1 MSELEQDS
9 TERNEELLGKIKW
22 LMVLR
27 LLFATFLLVATVVVQ
42 ARAYPSF
49 SNTSLASLYIL
60 TGVIYFL
67 TLCYALLLDRIKKYI
82 FFAYVQLVFDVL
94 FVTALIYVTGGI
106 ESIFSFMYILTIIN
120 AAIMLYRRGGLL
132 IASASSI
139 GYGSLLDLQYFGI
152 IHPYYI
158 RASELMTYTIG
169 YYFYTLLMNIAAF
182 YLVAFLS
189 SYLAEELRRSGVKL
203 KAKQY
208 DLDQLELLN
217 RNIVQSINT
226 GLITLNNQLEISY
239 INPAVEQISGFVYR
253 DLEGIHIGDIFPK
266 IVPYLSISDRGGD
279 NDDMP
284 QPQKG
289 IDVDFDRRDGT
300 RLHLGFSQ
308 SILKDPGGDEIGLI
322 LIFQDLTEFRQM
334 QEQVRRM
341 DRLAV
346 AGELAAGIAHEIKN
360 PLASLSGSIQMLR
373 DEVDF
378 GPMQQRLM
386 DITMREAERLNAL
399 VNEFLLFARPER
411 AVDRSVEVNE
421 VIEDT
426 LEMLK
431 NSPELSRPI
440 RIEKTLSKN
449 LWVHIDS
456 QRLQQVIWNLV
467 LNAVQEMKNSGRL
480 SVATAIRTKRGSG
493 DAPRDYARDRQEK
506 LAEISISDTGPGIL
520 PENQG
525 KVFDPFF
532 TTKDQ
537 GTGLGLTIVHRI
549 VENYDGKIFLDSDG
563 RSGTTFT
570 LHFPLAEEDPQDRP
584 Q

>member
-1 MSELEQDS
+1 
-9 TERNEELLGKIKW
+9 
-22 LMVLR
+22 
-27 LLFATFLLVATVVVQ
+27 
-42 ARAYPSF
+42 
-49 SNTSLASLYIL
+49 
-60 TGVIYFL
+60 
-67 TLCYALLLDRIKKYI
+67 
-82 FFAYVQLVFDVL
+82 
-94 FVTALIYVTGGI
+94 
-106 ESIFSFMYILTIIN
+106 
-120 AAIMLYRRGGLL
+120 
-132 IASASSI
+132 
-139 GYGSLLDLQYFGI
+139 
-152 IHPYYI
+152 
-158 RASELMTYTIG
+158 
-169 YYFYTLLMNIAAF
+169 
-182 YLVAFLS
+182 
-189 SYLAEELRRSGVKL
+189 
-203 KAKQY
+203 
-208 DLDQLELLN
+208 
-217 RNIVQSINT
+217 
-226 GLITLNNQLEISY
+226 
-239 INPAVEQISGFVYR
+239 
-253 DLEGIHIGDIFPK
+253 
-266 IVPYLSISDRGGD
+266 
-279 NDDMP
+279 MP

-399 VNEFLLFARPER
+399 VNEFLLFSRPEK

-480 SVATAIRTKRGSG
+480 SLATAIRTKRGSG
-493 DAPRDYARDRQEK
+493 GAQEK

-570 LHFPLAEEDPQDRP
+570 LHFPLAEEDPQDIP

>member
-9 TERNEELLGKIKW
+9 TERNEELLGRIKW

-60 TGVIYFL
+60 TGIIYFL

-82 FFAYVQLVFDVL
+82 LFAYVQLVFDVL

-152 IHPYYI
+152 IHPYYT
-158 RASELMTYTIG
+158 RTSELMTYTIG

-189 SYLAEELRRSGVKL
+189 SYLAEELRRSSVKL

-239 INPAVEQISGFVYR
+239 VNPAAEQISGFNYR

-266 IVPYLSISDRGGD
+266 IVSYLSIRDKRGG
-279 NDDMP
+279 NADMP
-284 QPQKG
+284 QPQKA
-289 IDVDFDRRDGT
+289 IDIDFDRRDGIK
-300 RLHLGFSQ
+300 LHLGFSQ
-308 SILKDPGGDEIGLI
+308 SILRDPGGDEIGLI

-334 QEQVRRM
+334 QDQVRRM

-399 VNEFLLFARPER
+399 VNEFLLFSRPEE

-421 VIEDT
+421 VIDDT

-440 RIEKTLSKN
+440 RIEKTLSED
-449 LWVHIDS
+449 LWVHIDA

-467 LNAVQEMKNSGRL
+467 LNAVQEMKNSGSL
-480 SVATAIRTKRGSG
+480 SVSTTIRTKRGSG
-493 DAPRDYARDRQEK
+493 NAQEK
-506 LAEISISDTGPGIL
+506 LAEIAISDTGPGIL

-563 RSGTTFT
+563 HSGTTFT
-570 LHFPLAEEDPQDRP
+570 LHFPLAEEEPQDRP

>member
-1 MSELEQDS
+1 MSELAQDS
-9 TERNEELLGKIKW
+9 TESKELLGKIKW
-22 LMVLR
+22 LMLLR

-42 ARAYPSF
+42 ARAYPTF
-49 SNTSLASLYIL
+49 FNTSLLSLYIL

-67 TLCYALLLDRIKKYI
+67 TLCYALLLNRIRKYI
-82 FFAYVQLVFDVL
+82 LLAYVQLFFDVL

-120 AAIMLYRRGGLL
+120 GSIMIYRRGGLL

-139 GYGSLLDLQYFGI
+139 CYGSLLDLQYFNI
-152 IHPYYI
+152 IHPFYT
-158 RASELMTYTIG
+158 RATGLMTYSIG
-169 YYFYTLLMNIAAF
+169 YYFYTMLMNIAAF
-182 YLVAFLS
+182 YVVAMLS
-189 SYLAEELRRSGVKL
+189 SYLAEELRRSSVKL

-208 DLDQLELLN
+208 DLDQLELLH
-217 RNIVQSINT
+217 RNIVQSMST
-226 GLITLNNQLEISY
+226 GLITLNNRLEITY
-239 INPAVEQISGFVYR
+239 GNPAAEVICGLAYNE
-253 DLEGIHIGDIFPK
+253 LEGSYIGDIFPNIIQHLTLSAESGGK
-266 IVPYLSISDRGGD
+266 IVMAYR
-279 NDDMP
+279 
-284 QPQKG
+284 QEG
-289 IDVDFDRRDGT
+289 IDIDFERQDGAK
-300 RLHLGFSQ
+300 LHLGFSK
-308 SILKDPGGDEIGLI
+308 SILRDPGGDEMGLI

-386 DITMREAERLNAL
+386 DITMREAERLNGL
-399 VNEFLLFARPER
+399 VNEFLLFSRPEK
-411 AVDRSVEVNE
+411 AVDQSVEVNE
-421 VIEDT
+421 VIKDT

-440 RIEKTLSKN
+440 RIEKSLTDN
-449 LWVHIDS
+449 LWVHIDA

-467 LNAVQEMKNSGRL
+467 LNAVQEMTNSGRL
-480 SVATAIRTKRGSG
+480 TIATAIRTNRSG
-493 DAPRDYARDRQEK
+493 AEIERK
-506 LAEISISDTGPGIL
+506 LAEISIADTGPGIL

-549 VENYDGKIFLDSDG
+549 VEDYDGEIFMESDG
-563 RSGTTFT
+563 RSGTIFT
-570 LHFPLAEEDPQDRP
+570 LHFPLAEESPEE
-584 Q
+584 

>member
-67 TLCYALLLDRIKKYI
+67 TLCYALLLDRIKRYVL
-82 FFAYVQLVFDVL
+82 FAYVQLVFDVL

-152 IHPYYI
+152 IHPYYT

-189 SYLAEELRRSGVKL
+189 SYLAEELRRSSVKL

-239 INPAVEQISGFVYR
+239 INPAVEQISGFGYR

-266 IVPYLSISDRGGD
+266 IVPYLSISDRRGD

-322 LIFQDLTEFRQM
+322 LILQDLTEFRQM

-399 VNEFLLFARPER
+399 VNEFLLFSRPEK

-449 LWVHIDS
+449 LWVLIDP

-480 SVATAIRTKRGSG
+480 SIATAIRTKRGSG
-493 DAPRDYARDRQEK
+493 DAQEK

>member
-49 SNTSLASLYIL
+49 SHTSLASLYIL

-189 SYLAEELRRSGVKL
+189 SYLAEELRRSSVKL

-239 INPAVEQISGFVYR
+239 INPAVEQISGFGYR

-279 NDDMP
+279 NDDML

-480 SVATAIRTKRGSG
+480 SVATAISSKRGSG
-493 DAPRDYARDRQEK
+493 DAQEK

>member
-9 TERNEELLGKIKW
+9 TERNEELLGRIKW

-60 TGVIYFL
+60 TGIIYFL

-82 FFAYVQLVFDVL
+82 LFAYVQLVFDVL

-152 IHPYYI
+152 IHPYYT

-189 SYLAEELRRSGVKL
+189 SYLAEELRRSSVKL

-239 INPAVEQISGFVYR
+239 VNPAAEQISGFNYR

-266 IVPYLSISDRGGD
+266 IVSYLSIRDKEGG
-279 NDDMP
+279 NADMP
-284 QPQKG
+284 QPQKA
-289 IDVDFDRRDGT
+289 IDIDFDRRDGIK
-300 RLHLGFSQ
+300 LHLGFSQ
-308 SILKDPGGDEIGLI
+308 SILRDPGGDEIGLI

-334 QEQVRRM
+334 QDQVRRM

-399 VNEFLLFARPER
+399 VNEFLLFSRPEE

-421 VIEDT
+421 VIDDT

-440 RIEKTLSKN
+440 RIEKTLSEN
-449 LWVHIDS
+449 LWVHIDA

-467 LNAVQEMKNSGRL
+467 LNAVQEMKNSGSL
-480 SVATAIRTKRGSG
+480 SVSTTIRTKRGSG
-493 DAPRDYARDRQEK
+493 NAQEK
-506 LAEISISDTGPGIL
+506 LAEIAISDTGPGIL

-563 RSGTTFT
+563 HSGTTFT
-570 LHFPLAEEDPQDRP
+570 LHFPLAEEEPQDRP

>member
-1 MSELEQDS
+1 MSELEQDP
-9 TERNEELLGKIKW
+9 TERNKELLGRIKW

-42 ARAYPSF
+42 ARAYPSV
-49 SNTSLASLYIL
+49 SNTSLASLYLL

-67 TLCYALLLDRIKKYI
+67 TLCYALLLDRIKRYTL
-82 FFAYVQLVFDVL
+82 FAYVQLVFDVL

-152 IHPYYI
+152 IHPYYT
-158 RASELMTYTIG
+158 RASALMTYTIG

-226 GLITLNNQLEISY
+226 GLMTLNNQLEISY
-239 INPAVEQISGFVYR
+239 INPAAEQISGFGYR
-253 DLEGIHIGDIFPK
+253 DLEGVHIGDIFPK
-266 IVPYLSISDRGGD
+266 IVPYLSISDTRSG
-279 NDDMP
+279 NDDRS

-289 IDVDFDRRDGT
+289 IDVDFDRRDGI

-308 SILKDPGGDEIGLI
+308 SILKDPGGEEIGLI

-334 QEQVRRM
+334 QDQVRRM

-373 DEVDF
+373 DEVNF

-399 VNEFLLFARPER
+399 VNEFLLFSRPEK

-421 VIEDT
+421 VIDDT

-467 LNAVQEMKNSGRL
+467 LNAVQEMNNSGCL
-480 SVATAIRTKRGSG
+480 SVTTAIRTKRGAG
-493 DAPRDYARDRQEK
+493 DAQEK

-520 PENQG
+520 PEDQG

-549 VENYDGKIFLDSDG
+549 VENYDGKIFINSDG
-563 RSGTTFT
+563 HSGTTFT
-570 LHFPLAEEDPQDRP
+570 LHFPLAEKDPQNRP

>member
-239 INPAVEQISGFVYR
+239 INPAVEQISGFGYR

-289 IDVDFDRRDGT
+289 IDVDFDRRDGI

-308 SILKDPGGDEIGLI
+308 SILRDPGGEEIGLI

-480 SVATAIRTKRGSG
+480 SVATAIRAKRGSG
-493 DAPRDYARDRQEK
+493 DAPRDCARDRQEK

>member
-49 SNTSLASLYIL
+49 SNTSLASLYLL

-82 FFAYVQLVFDVL
+82 LFAYVQLVFDVL

-152 IHPYYI
+152 IHPYYT

-189 SYLAEELRRSGVKL
+189 SYLAEELRRSSVKL

-226 GLITLNNQLEISY
+226 GLITLNKQLEISY
-239 INPAVEQISGFVYR
+239 INPAVEQISGFGYR

-266 IVPYLSISDRGGD
+266 IVPYLSISDRRGD

-308 SILKDPGGDEIGLI
+308 SILKNPGGDEIGLI
-322 LIFQDLTEFRQM
+322 LILQDLTEFRQM

-399 VNEFLLFARPER
+399 VNEFLLFSRPEK

-449 LWVHIDS
+449 LWVLIDP

-570 LHFPLAEEDPQDRP
+570 LHFPLAEEDRQDRP

>member
-9 TERNEELLGKIKW
+9 TESNQELLGRIKW

-42 ARAYPSF
+42 ARDYPSF

-82 FFAYVQLVFDVL
+82 LFAYVQLVFDVL

-152 IHPYYI
+152 INPYYT

-169 YYFYTLLMNIAAF
+169 YFFYTLLMNIAAF

-189 SYLAEELRRSGVKL
+189 SYLAEELRRSSVKL

-239 INPAVEQISGFVYR
+239 INPAVEQISGFGYR
-253 DLEGIHIGDIFPK
+253 DLEGIHIGEIFPK
-266 IVPYLSISDRGGD
+266 IVPYLSISDRRGG
-279 NDDMP
+279 NDDMH

-322 LIFQDLTEFRQM
+322 LICQDLTEFRQM

-399 VNEFLLFARPER
+399 VNEFLLFSRPER
-411 AVDRSVEVNE
+411 AVDRSVAVNE

-431 NSPELSRPI
+431 NSPELTRPI

-493 DAPRDYARDRQEK
+493 DNQEK

>member
-1 MSELEQDS
+1 MSELEQAS

-239 INPAVEQISGFVYR
+239 INPAVEQISGFGYR

-493 DAPRDYARDRQEK
+493 DAQEK

-570 LHFPLAEEDPQDRP
+570 LHFPLAGEDPQDRP